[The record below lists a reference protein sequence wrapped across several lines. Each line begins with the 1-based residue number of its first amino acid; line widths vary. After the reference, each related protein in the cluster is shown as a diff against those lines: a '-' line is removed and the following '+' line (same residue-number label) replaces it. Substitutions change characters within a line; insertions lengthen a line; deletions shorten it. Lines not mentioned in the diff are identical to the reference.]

1 MARVINAKEI
11 GIDLGTASVLIYVKG
26 KGIVLQ
32 EPSVVAIERN
42 TNKILAVGTE
52 AQRMLGRTPGTIVA
66 IRPLRDGVISDYEMT
81 QRMIKYFLKKVCGF
95 MLFKPRIMVCVPSGT
110 TEVEER
116 AVIDATN
123 QAGAKKTYL
132 VEEPIAAALGAGINI
147 EMPDGNMV
155 VDIGGGTT
163 DIAVLSLGGKVKATS
178 VRVAGNHYDEEIL
191 KHVRNKYSIAIGQR
205 TAEELK
211 KHVACCP
218 QKTDFHE
225 TMEIKGR
232 SLLTGLPVRVNVSTD
247 DLYDPVMMLSE
258 QIGTAAHQVLEKT
271 PPELAGDIFR
281 NGVMLTG
288 GGAQL
293 HGLTEYLSEELKVE
307 VTVSPDP
314 VNCVALGTA
323 MSLGL
328 NDKLET
334 GFLDATPRIG
344 RR

>member
-1 MARVINAKEI
+1 
-11 GIDLGTASVLIYVKG
+11 
-26 KGIVLQ
+26 
-32 EPSVVAIERN
+32 
-42 TNKILAVGTE
+42 
-52 AQRMLGRTPGTIVA
+52 
-66 IRPLRDGVISDYEMT
+66 
-81 QRMIKYFLKKVCGF
+81 MI
-95 MLFKPRIMVCVPSGT
+95 
-110 TEVEER
+110 
-116 AVIDATN
+116 
-123 QAGAKKTYL
+123 
-132 VEEPIAAALGAGINI
+132 
-147 EMPDGNMV
+147 
-155 VDIGGGTT
+155 
-163 DIAVLSLGGKVKATS
+163 SLGGIVASRS
-178 VRVAGNHYDEEIL
+178 VRMAGDMFDQAIIAFI
-191 KHVRNKYSIAIGQR
+191 KRKYNLLIGER
-205 TAEELK
+205 TAEQIKIEIGSAYALD
-211 KHVACCP
+211 P
-218 QKTDFHE
+218 E
-225 TMEIKGR
+225 MTMEIKGR

-258 QIGTAAHQVLEKT
+258 QIGAAAHQVLEKT

>member
-1 MARVINAKEI
+1 MV
-11 GIDLGTASVLIYVKG
+11 
-26 KGIVLQ
+26 
-32 EPSVVAIERN
+32 
-42 TNKILAVGTE
+42 
-52 AQRMLGRTPGTIVA
+52 
-66 IRPLRDGVISDYEMT
+66 
-81 QRMIKYFLKKVCGF
+81 
-95 MLFKPRIMVCVPSGT
+95 KPRVAVCVPAAITGIESDAV
-110 TEVEER
+110 VE
-116 AVIDATN
+116 AVVA
-123 QAGAKKTYL
+123 AGARQVYL
-132 VEEPIAAALGAGINI
+132 IDEPIAAALGSGIDI
-147 EMPDGNMV
+147 TQPDGRMII
-155 VDIGGGTT
+155 DIGGGTT

-218 QKTDFHE
+218 QKADFHE

-271 PPELAGDIFR
+271 PPELAGDIYR

-293 HGLTEYLSEELKVE
+293 HGLTEYLAQELKVE

-323 MSLGL
+323 MSLGIG
-328 NDKLET
+328 DKLET
-334 GFLDATPRIG
+334 GFTDATPRIG

>member
-1 MARVINAKEI
+1 MEAKLHGKLWFDI
-11 GIDLGTASVLIYVKG
+11 LKILLGSTL
-26 KGIVLQ
+26 
-32 EPSVVAIERN
+32 VAISFRYFTFPN
-42 TNKILAVGTE
+42 SIVSGGVTGI
-52 AQRMLGRTPGTIVA
+52 AQIV
-66 IRPLRDGVISDYEMT
+66 
-81 QRMIKYFLKKVCGF
+81 
-95 MLFKPRIMVCVPSGT
+95 
-110 TEVEER
+110 
-116 AVIDATN
+116 N
-123 QAGAKKTYL
+123 
-132 VEEPIAAALGAGINI
+132 
-147 EMPDGNMV
+147 
-155 VDIGGGTT
+155 
-163 DIAVLSLGGKVKATS
+163 
-178 VRVAGNHYDEEIL
+178 
-191 KHVRNKYSIAIGQR
+191 
-205 TAEELK
+205 
-211 KHVACCP
+211 
-218 QKTDFHE
+218 
-225 TMEIKGR
+225 
-232 SLLTGLPVRVNVSTD
+232 LLTGLPVRVNVSTD

-258 QIGTAAHQVLEKT
+258 QIGAAAHQVLEKT